1 MKYIFLIASFN
12 ALFFA
17 VLLLQKKPRALHDH
31 VLISWLI
38 YLGLFTAVY
47 AFSPLDLFTRKQ
59 LLSSGIISLFMLHGP
74 FLYLYISAL
83 TSKKSG
89 WIKRDFLHF
98 IPFAGFITYLFIAS
112 MFPNYADRI
121 RMDHVSSDFE
131 PPFLFVVFLLLTA
144 MSGPVYFVLST
155 RLFRKLDINI
165 FNNFSYSDDIDLDWL
180 RKLVYIFGII
190 WSALIVI
197 AIIHHLFHLF
207 SMAFCTD
214 GLFLSLSV
222 FIILI
227 GYFGLRQKEIFTNS
241 PVEDFDTLS
250 ESKTKYTGLI
260 LKETDV
266 AQYVIKIKNYMDT
279 DKPYLDANITLQQL
293 ASSLEIP
300 SHHLSRV
307 VNEKFGYH
315 FFDFINHYR
324 VEEVKIKISDPKF
337 QNYSLLGVAFECG
350 FNSKSA
356 FNRVFKKTTGLTP
369 SEYQKS
375 NK

>member
-1 MKYIFLIASFN
+1 M
-12 ALFFA
+12 
-17 VLLLQKKPRALHDH
+17 
-31 VLISWLI
+31 
-38 YLGLFTAVY
+38 
-47 AFSPLDLFTRKQ
+47 
-59 LLSSGIISLFMLHGP
+59 
-74 FLYLYISAL
+74 
-83 TSKKSG
+83 
-89 WIKRDFLHF
+89 
-98 IPFAGFITYLFIAS
+98 
-112 MFPNYADRI
+112 
-121 RMDHVSSDFE
+121 
-131 PPFLFVVFLLLTA
+131 
-144 MSGPVYFVLST
+144 
-155 RLFRKLDINI
+155 
-165 FNNFSYSDDIDLDWL
+165 
-180 RKLVYIFGII
+180 
-190 WSALIVI
+190 
-197 AIIHHLFHLF
+197 F

-227 GYFGLRQKEIFTNS
+227 GYFGLRQKEIFTNF
-241 PVEDFDTLS
+241 PVEDFDTLT
-250 ESKTKYTGLI
+250 ESKTKYAGLV

-266 AQYVIKIKNYMDT
+266 AQYAIKIKNYMDT
-279 DKPYLDANITLQQL
+279 DKPYLDADLTLQQL

>member
-1 MKYIFLIASFN
+1 
-12 ALFFA
+12 
-17 VLLLQKKPRALHDH
+17 
-31 VLISWLI
+31 
-38 YLGLFTAVY
+38 
-47 AFSPLDLFTRKQ
+47 
-59 LLSSGIISLFMLHGP
+59 MLHGP

-89 WIKRDFLHF
+89 WNKRDFLHF

-131 PPFLFVVFLLLTA
+131 PPLLFVFFLLLTA
-144 MSGPVYFVLST
+144 ISGPVYFVLST

-165 FNNFSYSDDIDLDWL
+165 FNNFSYSEEIDLDWL
-180 RKLVYIFGII
+180 RKLVYIFGFI

-197 AIIHHLFHLF
+197 AIVHHLFHLF

-227 GYFGLRQKEIFTNS
+227 GYFGLRQKEIFTNF
-241 PVEDFDTLS
+241 PIEDFDTLT
-250 ESKTKYTGLI
+250 ESKTKYAGLI

-279 DKPYLDANITLQQL
+279 DKPYLDADLTLQQL

>member
-1 MKYIFLIASFN
+1 MKYFFLIASFN

-31 VLISWLI
+31 VLIFWLV
-38 YLGLFTAVY
+38 YLGLFTAIY
-47 AFSPLDLFTRKQ
+47 AFSPQDLFTRKQ

-74 FLYLYISAL
+74 FHYLYISAL

-98 IPFAGFITYLFIAS
+98 TPFAGFITYLLIS
-112 MFPNYADRI
+112 SLFPDYADRI
-121 RMDHVSSDFE
+121 RMDHVSTDFE
-131 PPFLFVVFLLLTA
+131 PPMLFVFFLLLTA

-165 FNNFSYSDDIDLDWL
+165 FNNFSYSEEIDLDWL

-197 AIIHHLFHLF
+197 AIVHHLFHLF

-227 GYFGLRQKEIFTNS
+227 GYFGLRQKEIFTNF
-241 PVEDFDTLS
+241 PVEDFDTLT
-250 ESKTKYTGLI
+250 ESKTKYAGLV

-266 AQYVIKIKNYMDT
+266 AQYITRIKNYMDT
-279 DKPYLDANITLQQL
+279 DKPYLDADLTLQQL

-337 QNYSLLGVAFECG
+337 QNYSFLGVAYECG

-369 SEYQKS
+369 SEYQKTI
-375 NK
+375 K